1 MCGEANENDHQVE
14 TSSVDREM
22 DGSSSSNNTP
32 HDQQDTPIYVLSRN
46 LTTVHEVWKE
56 WDKGLR
62 RGDPA
67 VKDLEAK
74 YKAKWRDSEKER
86 KFFSKRK
93 IIDEIYGIHE
103 KDHVSITE
111 AVNRLEARRGK
122 RSLDRLWKDLNQQNK
137 RSRDDNR

>member
-22 DGSSSSNNTP
+22 DGSSSSNDTP

-74 YKAKWRDSEKER
+74 YKAKWRDSEK
-86 KFFSKRK
+86 
-93 IIDEIYGIHE
+93 
-103 KDHVSITE
+103 
-111 AVNRLEARRGK
+111 GK
-122 RSLDRLWKDLNQQNK
+122 ANSDRYKEQQVI
-137 RSRDDNR
+137 